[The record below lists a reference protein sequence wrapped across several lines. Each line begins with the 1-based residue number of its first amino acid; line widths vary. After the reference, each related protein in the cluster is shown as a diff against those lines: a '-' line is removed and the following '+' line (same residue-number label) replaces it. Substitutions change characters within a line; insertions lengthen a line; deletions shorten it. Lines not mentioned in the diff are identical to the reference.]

1 VTPLAWDS
9 DFFGVSIA
17 RADAEVPEL
26 DSVLEKAR
34 SEGIELV
41 YLTAPAMSVHA
52 VTAAVRR
59 GGRVVDIRAELDV
72 SELAPAPDAR
82 ARIATVADRD
92 GVERDAVTLSS
103 RSRFAKDPRIPVERV
118 REMYRIWARRCLDE
132 GVVAVPDGQGSGL
145 VGVIPGAEAAHVVL
159 VFVDAG
165 SAGRGLGRALLDSAL
180 AAAGATSARVS
191 TQAGNVPALRLF
203 EGAGFRV
210 RSVEAVL
217 HLWLDEVS

>member
-17 RADAEVPEL
+17 RADVEVPEL
-26 DSVLEKAR
+26 DSVLEQAR
-34 SEGIELV
+34 SDGVELV
-41 YLTAPAMSVHA
+41 YLTAPATRVEA

-59 GGRVVDIRAELDV
+59 GARLVDVRTELDV

-92 GVERDAVTLSS
+92 GVERDAVALSS
-103 RSRFAKDPRIPVERV
+103 RSRFANDPRIPVERV
-118 REMYRIWARRCLDE
+118 HEMYRIWARRCLDE
-132 GVVAVPDGQGSGL
+132 GVVAVPDGPGSGL
-145 VGVIPGAEAAHVVL
+145 VGVIPGAEAHVVL

-180 AAAGATSARVS
+180 AAAGATAAHVS

-203 EGAGFRV
+203 TGAGFRV

-217 HLWLDEVS
+217 HLWLDEVA

>member
-1 VTPLAWDS
+1 MTPLAWDS

-17 RADAEVPEL
+17 RADIEVAEL
-26 DSVLEKAR
+26 DSVLEEAR
-34 SEGIELV
+34 SEGFDLV
-41 YLTAPAMSVHA
+41 YLTAPGARVDA

-59 GGRVVDIRAELDV
+59 GGRLVDIRAQLEAG
-72 SELAPAPDAR
+72 ELAPALDAR
-82 ARIATVADRD
+82 ARIATVADRE
-92 GVERDAVTLSS
+92 GVERAAVALSS
-103 RSRFAKDPRIPVERV
+103 WSRFANDPRIPVERV
-118 REMYRIWARRCLDE
+118 REMYRIWARRCLEE

-145 VGVIPGAEAAHVVL
+145 VGVIPGAEAHILL
-159 VFVDAG
+159 VFVDAA

>member
-17 RADAEVPEL
+17 RADVEGPEL
-26 DSVLEKAR
+26 DSVLEQAR
-34 SEGIELV
+34 SDGIELV
-41 YLTAPAMSVHA
+41 YLTAPAMRVDA

-59 GGRVVDIRAELDV
+59 GGRLVDIRTQLEAGELT
-72 SELAPAPDAR
+72 PALDAR

-92 GVERDAVTLSS
+92 GVERVAVALSS
-103 RSRFAKDPRIPVERV
+103 WSRFANDPRIPVERV
-118 REMYRIWARRCLDE
+118 REMYRIWARQCLEE
-132 GVVAVPDGQGSGL
+132 GVVAVPNGPVSGL
-145 VGVIPGAEAAHVVL
+145 VGVLPGAEAHVVL
-159 VFVDAG
+159 VFVDAA
-165 SAGRGLGRALLDSAL
+165 SARRGLGRALLDSAL
-180 AAAGATSARVS
+180 AAAGATAAHVS

-217 HLWLDEVS
+217 HLWLDEVA